1 MFAVIARIALQV
13 LAGLGIGKVLDKVAA
28 DKLPSYKPSG
38 VLDDEAGRIDV
49 PKVAWFLVTMIAG
62 AMLAKFIGKKFNIK
76 LLK

>member
-1 MFAVIARIALQV
+1 MFAAILRLALQ
-13 LAGLGIGKVLDKVAA
+13 LFAGLGIGKVLDKVAA

-38 VLDDEAGRIDV
+38 VLDNEAGGVDV